1 MRLPQI
7 GDSCRRRSDQKLYI
21 ISADRYGKGA
31 RYVELEPESDGE

>member
-21 ISADRYGKGA
+21 ISADTLEF
-31 RYVELEPESDGE
+31 VEKKEVILIRIS